1 MAIFSVQLDMHSTLA
16 DPVSPLS
23 FGSMEDIYQ
32 QKSVPFP
39 SIPAHTHTFWF

>member
-1 MAIFSVQLDMHSTLA
+1 MAIFSVQFDVHSTLV

-32 QKSVPFP
+32 QKRVAFP
-39 SIPAHTHTFWF
+39 SIPAHTHTF

>member
-1 MAIFSVQLDMHSTLA
+1 MAIFSVQFYMHSTLA

-32 QKSVPFP
+32 QNRVPFP
-39 SIPAHTHTFWF
+39 SITAHTHTF

>member
-1 MAIFSVQLDMHSTLA
+1 MAIFSVQFDVHSTLA

-32 QKSVPFP
+32 QKRVPLT
-39 SIPAHTHTFWF
+39 SILAYSHTF